1 MKKEEKLQ
9 IINLAL
15 QEYLETPEKE
25 RSLTKIGKKYKV
37 KRQTLSKYL
46 KERGYDV
53 INYQNRLRID
63 ETVFDVIDSEEKA
76 YWLGFLYADGN
87 IGSNEHKLEMN
98 LSVKDLDHMKK
109 FQNFLKYTED
119 KVRVSKSY
127 SNLAGSTDVCRF
139 SIRNKHIWSALN
151 DKGCVPK
158 KSLILTFPDL
168 QIFADKSLVRHF
180 LRGYVDGDGSL
191 YITKDADGY
200 INTCIGAV
208 GTKEFLQGFVD
219 YLREYTMVYKN
230 SDSKAYSMKYGYA
243 KARKVARIL
252 YEGATIYL
260 DRKYNKFLEFCHI
273 EEESSNRKSSKLGED
288 WNVNTELTSEIAK
301 GSEVV

>member
-87 IGSNEHKLEMN
+87 IGSNEYKLEMN
-98 LSVKDLDHMKK
+98 LSAKDSDHMKK

-127 SNLAGSTDVCRF
+127 SNFEGSTDVCRF

-168 QIFADKSLVRHF
+168 QIFTDKSLVRHF
-180 LRGYVDGDGSL
+180 LRGYVDGDGTL
-191 YITKDADGY
+191 YTTKDVDGC

-219 YLREYTMVYKN
+219 YLCEYTMVCKN
-230 SDSKAYSMKYGYA
+230 NDSKAYSIKYGYA
-243 KARKVARIL
+243 KARKVARML